1 MGALR
6 MLSEPSGKRSRSD
19 VLAKDVAAHYQA
31 GETVYQIAA
40 HFHVAASTVLRRLY
54 EAGVARRPR
63 STPVLFPVEE
73 AIGRVQQD
81 GTTFAQLA
89 RDYQVGVDAVRGQLR
104 ARGIGAPPLSNP
116 RVLRDIPNSQ
126 IATLYRSGLTIAKL
140 AAHYGVSSDTIRT
153 RLLAAGIVARSR
165 TRSIPAQEI
174 VRLYQQ
180 GATVRDLAATY
191 NVSVWTIYRRLR
203 AAGVKMRSSGPQP
216 LQIPLDE
223 AARLYLSGRTL
234 KQLAGRYGVSE
245 TIVSNRLNAVGT
257 PMRRKTDRK
266 RVDPEL
272 LAALARDVG
281 LLETQ

>member
-1 MGALR
+1 
-6 MLSEPSGKRSRSD
+6 MLSGSSGKRSRSD

-31 GETVYQIAA
+31 GETVYQVAA
-40 HFHVAASTVLRRLY
+40 HFHVAPSTVLRRLD

-63 STPVLFPVEE
+63 STPVLFPVDE
-73 AIGRVQQD
+73 AIRRVQQD

-104 ARGIGAPPLSNP
+104 ARGIHAPPLSNP

-126 IATLYRSGLTIAKL
+126 IAALYRSGLTIAKL
-140 AAHYGVSSDTIRT
+140 AAHFGVSSDTIRT
-153 RLLAAGIVARSR
+153 RLRAAGIAARARAS
-165 TRSIPAQEI
+165 SIPAQD
-174 VRLYQQ
+174 VVTLYQQ
-180 GATVRDLAATY
+180 GTTVRALAAAY

-203 AAGVKMRSSGPQP
+203 AAAVTMRSSGPQR

-223 AARLYLSGRTL
+223 ATRLYLSGHTL
-234 KQLAGRYGVSE
+234 KQLATRYGVSE
-245 TIVSNRLNAVGT
+245 TIVSNRLSEAGT

-266 RVDPEL
+266 NVDAEL
-272 LAALARDVG
+272 LAALAREAG